1 MKSIMELPENPEV
14 YSNSKTLISLSFPF
28 LGNDE
33 PVERFSIKD
42 GKFWYIGRKAFDDVL
57 KIIKEFVFGDGY
69 MKCFIYGT
77 IGYGKSHILA
87 TIVWFLLRTGK
98 RVVYLPDF
106 HELAIDPVDYV
117 KSALYLAY
125 ENNNYKINKIYTC
138 KTLNEIEKFCKEE
151 SEPLYIVVGQ
161 MNFLDSHN
169 STEIIEFLNRIA
181 RNHFYI
187 KSSSANNRSVLCLK
201 FLKVKQTNE
210 KRIELYGGFDKDEMS
225 QWWIKNDSK
234 SPLMNDKQKEKLN
247 ISPDEIHSF

>member
-151 SEPLYIVVGQ
+151 SEPLYIV
-161 MNFLDSHN
+161 
-169 STEIIEFLNRIA
+169 
-181 RNHFYI
+181 
-187 KSSSANNRSVLCLK
+187 SSSANNRSVLCLK

>member
-57 KIIKEFVFGDGY
+57 KIIKEFVFGD
-69 MKCFIYGT
+69 
-77 IGYGKSHILA
+77 
-87 TIVWFLLRTGK
+87 
-98 RVVYLPDF
+98 
-106 HELAIDPVDYV
+106 AIDPVDYV

-125 ENNNYKINKIYTC
+125 ENNNYKFNKIYTC

>member
-1 MKSIMELPENPEV
+1 MELPENPEV

-57 KIIKEFVFGDGY
+57 KIIKEFVFGD
-69 MKCFIYGT
+69 
-77 IGYGKSHILA
+77 
-87 TIVWFLLRTGK
+87 
-98 RVVYLPDF
+98 
-106 HELAIDPVDYV
+106 AIDPVDYV

-125 ENNNYKINKIYTC
+125 ENNNYKFNKIYTC

-151 SEPLYIVVGQ
+151 SEPLYIV
-161 MNFLDSHN
+161 
-169 STEIIEFLNRIA
+169 
-181 RNHFYI
+181 
-187 KSSSANNRSVLCLK
+187 SSSANNRSVLCLK

>member
-42 GKFWYIGRKAFDDVL
+42 GKFWVWEVTYPCDD
-57 KIIKEFVFGDGY
+57 
-69 MKCFIYGT
+69 T
-77 IGYGKSHILA
+77 
-87 TIVWFLLRTGK
+87 
-98 RVVYLPDF
+98 
-106 HELAIDPVDYV
+106 IDPVDYV

-125 ENNNYKINKIYTC
+125 ENNNYKFNKIYTC